1 MSITIFKNFV
11 DFSLSSFNES
21 AYYKKFMETNVII
34 SAKSSSIEFP
44 ENPGSP
50 LTLKYVFKGS
60 EFYYPGKRKYKV
72 NQRNFL
78 ILNEFQKYSSR
89 IDSESTESFSVFFR
103 PEYLRASIES
113 LTKNSN
119 ELLNLGFKHPPGDPG
134 INFVETLY
142 PACGHIPEL
151 LFKLKV
157 LVDSG
162 EGSDLQFEELLY
174 ILLGE
179 LLVLNREIR
188 TEAERVKAVK
198 PVTRMEIYRKMR
210 IARDYMDSNL
220 HEKIR
225 LSDLAEAVCM
235 GEFHLLR
242 EFRKF
247 YGRTPYQML
256 VTLRLERAKT
266 LLGIP
271 GKSISEIAAETGFE
285 YLSSFSEAFTKHYSV
300 SPSGFRT
307 AQKGNF
313 R

>member
-119 ELLNLGFKHPPGDPG
+119 ELLNLGYKHPPGDPG

-151 LFKLKV
+151 LFKLKE

-162 EGSDLQFEELLY
+162 EGSDLQFGELLY

-198 PVTRMEIYRKMR
+198 PVTRMEIYRKMK

-247 YGRTPYQML
+247 YGKTPYQML

-300 SPSGFRT
+300 SPSGFRA